1 MISLPFLHWSN
12 IFNNRMSIIVRDLLE
27 SIKYA
32 KLHITVKLQWNLVA
46 HLNWILNQL
55 VMKIIN
61 SIIRIM
67 RIFDIYYFL
76 NDSLFIILIK

>member
-12 IFNNRMSIIVRDLLE
+12 IFNNRISIIVRDLLE
-27 SIKYA
+27 GIKYA

-55 VMKIIN
+55 VTKIIN
-61 SIIRIM
+61 SIRIM
-67 RIFDIYYFL
+67 RIFDIFYFL
-76 NDSLFIILIK
+76 NDSLFIILTK

>member
-27 SIKYA
+27 GIKYA

-55 VMKIIN
+55 VTKIIN
-61 SIIRIM
+61 SIRIM
-67 RIFDIYYFL
+67 RIFDIFYFL
-76 NDSLFIILIK
+76 NDSLFIILTK